1 MKEYYVYC
9 IYVEDI
15 AIYIG
20 KGKGSRM
27 HHHLRNLTLHNTAV
41 NKILKDKLNSAI
53 CKNQKIDIKIVI
65 DNLSDEQ
72 ALIEERKL
80 ICSYG
85 RRINGSGVLC
95 NITEGGNQPPTAQD
109 IKYLFGKDKFL
120 EIKKKQIISMRENI
134 NKKIQEKLPFIQK
147 SLDEGRMLKDIAVD
161 LGVTGPTLRDWIKR
175 SKITINYSGKNKKI
189 KEHLQKYR
197 KINKHIPNANS
208 KLYIIKEPD
217 GQIVNTRFLK
227 QYCNEK
233 NIDYS
238 NLRSSFKRKGQHK
251 GYSIIKQQEPEDL
264 Q

>member
-1 MKEYYVYC
+1 
-9 IYVEDI
+9 
-15 AIYIG
+15 
-20 KGKGSRM
+20 
-27 HHHLRNLTLHNTAV
+27 
-41 NKILKDKLNSAI
+41 
-53 CKNQKIDIKIVI
+53 
-65 DNLSDEQ
+65 
-72 ALIEERKL
+72 
-80 ICSYG
+80 
-85 RRINGSGVLC
+85 
-95 NITEGGNQPPTAQD
+95 
-109 IKYLFGKDKFL
+109 
-120 EIKKKQIISMRENI
+120 
-134 NKKIQEKLPFIQK
+134 
-147 SLDEGRMLKDIAVD
+147 MLKDIAVD